1 MAAGEFAEARYLSE
15 KRSLTITW
23 EETWNFVRSDH
34 RVTLFPLDGETVNE
48 LSLSLEM
55 HDAIICATAVYW
67 RDVLH
72 LEPAVLTKD
81 REIVESGLVRTIW

>member
-1 MAAGEFAEARYLSE
+1 MSWDEVLRFISSAGRLS
-15 KRSLTITW
+15 I
-23 EETWNFVRSDH
+23 
-34 RVTLFPLDGETVNE
+34 FPLDEDIVSD
-48 LSLSLEM
+48 LQVRLEM

-81 REIVESGLVRTIW
+81 REIVASGLVRTIW